1 MRVIPESRST
11 IVYWEELTYTE
22 AALLADEETQPLA
35 APVTGCINQFM
46 PTLVRDLDT
55 RRATIQSSAR
65 NSVAD
70 LRIDLGIR
78 GLHADTLHL
87 VQQDRRHPSFTALF
101 NTSIGVVV
109 RHALK
114 RQVEVA
120 RDLIDKLS
128 LPHYTPEF
136 RAAQVARLQPLIASG
151 AQVLEEQ
158 RQAELARAGGRIDV
172 RTWKQEANA
181 VRLSVYASLLALA
194 AQNRR
199 GKAWAEA
206 FFKPKSDA
214 RERDEGDEP
223 AVDDGERPDEV

>member
-11 IVYWEELTYTE
+11 IFYWEELTFTE

-35 APVTGCINQFM
+35 VPVTGCIDQFM
-46 PTLVRDLDT
+46 PTLHRDLDT
-55 RRATIQSSAR
+55 RRATIQTSAR

-70 LRIDLGIR
+70 LRIDYGLR

-87 VQQDRRHPSFTALF
+87 VQQDRRHPAFTALF
-101 NTSIGVVV
+101 STHIGAVV

-120 RDLIDKLS
+120 QDLVTKLA

-136 RAAQVARLQPLIASG
+136 RTAQVARLQPLIARG
-151 AQVLEEQ
+151 ATVLEEQ

-206 FFKPKSDA
+206 FFKPANAVS
-214 RERDEGDEP
+214 ERDEDDDLPVDGGESPD
-223 AVDDGERPDEV
+223 AV